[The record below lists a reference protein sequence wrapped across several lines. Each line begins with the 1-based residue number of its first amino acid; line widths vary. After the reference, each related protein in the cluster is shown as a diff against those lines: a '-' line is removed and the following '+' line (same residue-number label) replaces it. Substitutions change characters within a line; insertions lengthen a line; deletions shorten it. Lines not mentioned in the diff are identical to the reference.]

1 MVNVYD
7 NEYLESCL
15 MQLERIL
22 YKKNR
27 IDNLNE
33 NNNVS
38 RYSARGF
45 SQKNEEND
53 LFFPNKQF

>member
-1 MVNVYD
+1 MN